1 MKGKFLYNNKCG
13 VGYKKILLWTYVG
26 KLNVDAGAV
35 TLSGFS
41 AGGAMANQLHV
52 AHSSLFSGA
61 AIFSQGRLIR
71 KLITFYTK
79 TVYFCVKR
87 EIRWKNLLI
96 AMLLFFQF
104 FIDVVQRI
112 SSNLGFNAV
121 RMESNG
127 SRIVSRMQL
136 MMHRAMPRMAWLM
149 ISGIWRII
157 GFLFGLEGQ
166 MNTFHVVRFFIDL
179 FRFQAWRVFW
189 PLILCFS
196 RHGSEE

>member
-1 MKGKFLYNNKCG
+1 M
-13 VGYKKILLWTYVG
+13 
-26 KLNVDAGAV
+26 DAGAV

-96 AMLLFFQF
+96 AMLLFF
-104 FIDVVQRI
+104 
-112 SSNLGFNAV
+112 
-121 RMESNG
+121 
-127 SRIVSRMQL
+127 
-136 MMHRAMPRMAWLM
+136 
-149 ISGIWRII
+149 
-157 GFLFGLEGQ
+157 
-166 MNTFHVVRFFIDL
+166 
-179 FRFQAWRVFW
+179 
-189 PLILCFS
+189 
-196 RHGSEE
+196 